1 MSKMEQRDAEA
12 RRAAQALWNKNQQR
26 TAEVLQDKEKAR
38 QADALKT
45 ARLRELRLAKVAAE
59 EKIVAEE
66 EEKAIAKPAAPA
78 RRKPRKAEAV

>member
-66 EEKAIAKPAAPA
+66 KAVAKPAAPA

>member
-26 TAEVLQDKEKAR
+26 TAEVLKDKEKAR

-45 ARLRELRLAKVAAE
+45 ARLRELRMAKAAAEEKVAAE
-59 EKIVAEE
+59 EKAV
-66 EEKAIAKPAAPA
+66 AKPVAPV
-78 RRKPRKAEAV
+78 RRKPRKAAVN

>member
-26 TAEVLQDKEKAR
+26 TAEVLKDKEKAR

-45 ARLRELRLAKVAAE
+45 ARLRELRMAKIAAE
-59 EKIVAEE
+59 EKVAVDD
-66 EEKAIAKPAAPA
+66 KPVPKPIAPV
-78 RRKPRKAEAV
+78 RRKTSKAVAV

>member
-26 TAEVLQDKEKAR
+26 TAEVLKDKEKAR

-45 ARLRELRLAKVAAE
+45 ARLRELRLAKIAAD
-59 EKIVAEE
+59 
-66 EEKAIAKPAAPA
+66 EKAVAKPAAPA
-78 RRKPRKAEAV
+78 RRKSGKPEAV

>member
-26 TAEVLQDKEKAR
+26 TAEVLKDKEKAR

-45 ARLRELRLAKVAAE
+45 ARLRELRMAKIAADEKVAAE
-59 EKIVAEE
+59 EKAV
-66 EEKAIAKPAAPA
+66 AKPIAPI
-78 RRKPRKAEAV
+78 RRKSRKAAAV